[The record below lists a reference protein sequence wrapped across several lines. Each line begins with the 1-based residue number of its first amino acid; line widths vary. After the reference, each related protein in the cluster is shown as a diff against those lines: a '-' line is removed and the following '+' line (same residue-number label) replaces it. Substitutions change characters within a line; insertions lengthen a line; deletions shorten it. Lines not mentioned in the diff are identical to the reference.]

1 MEIWWTLAVF
11 LLFGG
16 TMVGIFL
23 TKTRGFGRY
32 TTSIV
37 LLVLVLF
44 VAAIAFILGKLEL
57 HPLANLLFAVA
68 GYAGGL
74 LTGRDPT
81 VPGTGTRATTSTP
94 PTTTVG

>member
-1 MEIWWTLAVF
+1 MEQQWWMLAVF

-16 TMVGIFL
+16 TLAGIFK
-23 TKTRGFGRY
+23 TKTAGFGRF

-44 VAAIAFILGKLEL
+44 VAAVAFILGKLEL
-57 HPLANLLFAVA
+57 QPLANLLFAIA

-74 LTGRDPT
+74 LTSKEAKKKDPDDSDE
-81 VPGTGTRATTSTP
+81 P
-94 PTTTVG
+94 